1 MNQIF
6 VNKIAAL
13 THSEG
18 IKRWSAPGGGK
29 QTSKPTHCQRKG
41 GFLGENSRI
50 FRHGEG
56 AAGETMMKKIDEP
69 CVADGKGNKKWNKN
83 ILDANVRMGSLH
95 LVRPA
100 STHPGTNFIAKSY
113 AKTTA

>member
-1 MNQIF
+1 MSQTF

-18 IKRWSAPGGGK
+18 IKRSSAPGGEK

-41 GFLGENSRI
+41 GFVGENSRI

-56 AAGETMMKKIDEP
+56 AAGETMMKKSTNLVLP
-69 CVADGKGNKKWNKN
+69 TARVTKN
-83 ILDANVRMGSLH
+83 
-95 LVRPA
+95 
-100 STHPGTNFIAKSY
+100 GT
-113 AKTTA
+113 KTF